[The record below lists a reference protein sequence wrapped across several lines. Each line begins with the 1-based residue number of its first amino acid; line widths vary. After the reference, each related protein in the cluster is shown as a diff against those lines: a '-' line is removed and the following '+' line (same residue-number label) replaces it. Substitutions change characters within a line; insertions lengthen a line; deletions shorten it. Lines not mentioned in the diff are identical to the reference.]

1 MINTDL
7 FNQAT
12 NLSAGSIKA
21 YSDKAGILNRK
32 LRENNIKIKQHKRVL
47 NFILREWTNPN
58 TLNVYLSMMIKY
70 LDLTGKTGIKIY
82 KEYKDL
88 VIIKSKQ
95 GENLIIKKTKTKNK
109 ILKKIDYGNDIKKFI
124 TDIEKIMTDKKKI
137 KESLFLLSLYLLQ
150 PPRRNDFLN
159 MTYTENIEDIETDK
173 NYLLLQDGDYIFVYN
188 IFKSAKKFGTQ
199 NFKIENEL
207 LTRIIKYQKFKVGDK
222 IYNKT
227 VNTSYLHLKKESKKY
242 FGVEMSLNDLRKLH
256 TIQLFGEGLN
266 EKLLKDAEAMGHSVA
281 TKLKFYIP

>member
-1 MINTDL
+1 
-7 FNQAT
+7 
-12 NLSAGSIKA
+12 
-21 YSDKAGILNRK
+21 
-32 LRENNIKIKQHKRVL
+32 
-47 NFILREWTNPN
+47 
-58 TLNVYLSMMIKY
+58 MIKY
-70 LDLTGKTGIKIY
+70 FDLTEKTGIKIY